1 MIMPVNSTNT
11 NLIQRALLTRP
22 PQRKDNPEKPV
33 IYTNRNLNTP
43 AHLPDPQRNKE
54 KSEPPVRTSIFY
66 INDFHGKSINIE
78 RTMTA
83 SNAFDNFK
91 PSAQTDKLKFSS
103 GDILLGEI
111 EKVNQ
116 VAVAGENALGIM
128 ASAVGN
134 HEYDMPKSIGKLIPD
149 MKFNLLAC
157 NIDIRPEY
165 PMSKKVHKSYIQ
177 EKNGHR
183 YGVIG
188 TSPTDL
194 ISRLKYSVLFDEH
207 EIHDINETIK
217 DIQTEVDNLKAQGV
231 DKIILLSHL
240 GYGYDRKVAR
250 ETDGIDVI
258 LGGHSHNLVLGVKD
272 GENLLYNKSGDPVI
286 ITQAGRDGKYFGVLN
301 LEFDQNGVITKVQN
315 NVTPTR
321 GFKRNAPLRYV
332 FEKILGKP
340 EIVGVVKSAPP
351 PIKNDL
357 IDPNPHAQFIV
368 DCMRKELGGDIALLS
383 AANIRG
389 YFEGGNLD
397 TRVLEDMSPFKNN
410 LTIIPYTEKEIV
422 EALKATAKSV
432 VNMNNKPGI
441 LHTSG
446 LRYNIDQ
453 NGDISDLYYVDK
465 DGKETKIDIDNPR
478 EDKIYRTVVNDY
490 YAMGKDNLT
499 MLDKIDWAEKIY
511 DFDFTRCVK
520 DHFKKD
526 KTPVEIKDDGRIK
539 IINSNSTT
547 KTAS

>member
-1 MIMPVNSTNT
+1 MITPINSTNT
-11 NLIQRALLTRP
+11 NLMQRAHLTKP
-22 PQRKDNPEKPV
+22 PEKRE
-33 IYTNRNLNTP
+33 T
-43 AHLPDPQRNKE
+43 QKQ
-54 KSEPPVRTSIFY
+54 PVRTSIFY

-91 PSAQTDKLKFSS
+91 PSAPTDKLKFSS

-111 EKVNQ
+111 EKVNKA
-116 VAVAGENALGIM
+116 AVAGENALGIM

-149 MKFNLLAC
+149 MKYNLLAC

-165 PMSKKVHKSYIQ
+165 PMSKKVQKSYIQ
-177 EKNGHR
+177 EKNGNR

-194 ISRLKYSVLFDEH
+194 ISRLKYSVLFNEH
-207 EIHDINETIK
+207 EIHEINETIK
-217 DIQTEVDNLKAQGV
+217 DIQKEADKLKAQGV

-240 GYGYDRKVAR
+240 GYGYDRKVAQ

-258 LGGHSHNLVLGVKD
+258 LGGHSHNLVLGAQE

-301 LEFDQNGVITKVQN
+301 LEFDDKGVITKVQN

-340 EIVGVVKSAPP
+340 EVVGFVKSAAP
-351 PIKNDL
+351 PITNDL
-357 IDPNPHAQFIV
+357 TEPNPHAQFIV
-368 DCMRKELGGDIALLS
+368 DCMRQELGGDIALLS
-383 AANIRG
+383 AANVRG
-389 YFEGGNLD
+389 YFESGNLD

-432 VNMNNKPGI
+432 INMNNKPGI

-446 LRYNIDQ
+446 LRYNINE

-465 DGKETKIDIDNPR
+465 SGKETKIDIDNPR

-490 YAMGKDNLT
+490 YAMGKDNLR

-511 DFDFTRCVK
+511 DFDFTKCVK

-526 KTPVEIKDDGRIK
+526 KTPVVIKDDGRIK
-539 IINSNSTT
+539 ILNSNSQN